1 MIYNVAEY
9 AIGWLFVIYKIVKM
23 ADLFQTV
30 FRWSTEA
37 DGHTRT
43 HAHAHTHHTQTH
55 THTHLHIHTH
65 TFTNTH
71 KHAHTCPYLLNIYA
85 FSFNIESD

>member
-30 FRWSTEA
+30 LF
-37 DGHTRT
+37 
-43 HAHAHTHHTQTH
+43 
-55 THTHLHIHTH
+55 
-65 TFTNTH
+65 
-71 KHAHTCPYLLNIYA
+71 
-85 FSFNIESD
+85 